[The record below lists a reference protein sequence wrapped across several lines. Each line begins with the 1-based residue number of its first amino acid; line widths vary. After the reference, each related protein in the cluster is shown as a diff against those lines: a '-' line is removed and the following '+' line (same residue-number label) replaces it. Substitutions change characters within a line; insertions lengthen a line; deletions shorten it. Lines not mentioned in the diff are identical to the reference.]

1 MSLIENIRMA
11 LSSVLA
17 HKMRSI
23 LTMLGIIIGVAAV
36 IIVVAIGQG
45 GEQMIKSEITGASNT
60 VDVYYQPPE
69 DEMQVDDL
77 SMMGEPIFTEDDIKA
92 LSTIP
97 GVKNVVASSSMG
109 MGIRYRDKESDTTVN
124 AINEGYIEVNQ
135 LEVSKGR
142 MLDSSDFLSGN
153 RVGVI
158 TNDMKKELFDK
169 KEALG
174 QVVWVQGQPIK
185 IIGVTKKPTGFLA
198 FEMPTIYIPDN
209 TYKSSFGKLDYTNLS
224 VQAKSSD
231 QLKKVGNDATDLLNN
246 LHDAEDAYQVQN
258 LEEIADSIGNVTR
271 IMTTIIG
278 SIAGISLLV
287 GGIGVMNIMLVSV
300 TERTREIGIRKAL
313 GASKRQILTQFL
325 IESITLT
332 LIGGLLGIGLGAG
345 GAALVSLFAG
355 WPSLI
360 SWQVVLGGVLFSMT
374 IGIVFG
380 MLPANKA
387 AKLDPIEALRY
398 E

>member
-1 MSLIENIRMA
+1 M
-11 LSSVLA
+11 
-17 HKMRSI
+17 
-23 LTMLGIIIGVAAV
+23 
-36 IIVVAIGQG
+36 
-45 GEQMIKSEITGASNT
+45 
-60 VDVYYQPPE
+60 
-69 DEMQVDDL
+69 
-77 SMMGEPIFTEDDIKA
+77 
-92 LSTIP
+92 
-97 GVKNVVASSSMG
+97 
-109 MGIRYRDKESDTTVN
+109 
-124 AINEGYIEVNQ
+124 
-135 LEVSKGR
+135 
-142 MLDSSDFLSGN
+142 
-153 RVGVI
+153 
-158 TNDMKKELFDK
+158 
-169 KEALG
+169 
-174 QVVWVQGQPIK
+174 
-185 IIGVTKKPTGFLA
+185 
-198 FEMPTIYIPDN
+198 
-209 TYKSSFGKLDYTNLS
+209 
-224 VQAKSSD
+224 
-231 QLKKVGNDATDLLNN
+231 
-246 LHDAEDAYQVQN
+246 HDAEDAYQVQN

-345 GAALVSLFAG
+345 GASLVSLFAG

>member
-69 DEMQVDDL
+69 DEMQADDL
-77 SMMGEPIFTEDDIKA
+77 SMTGEPIFTED
-92 LSTIP
+92 
-97 GVKNVVASSSMG
+97 
-109 MGIRYRDKESDTTVN
+109 

-158 TNDMKKELFDK
+158 TSDMKKELFDK

-185 IIGVTKKPTGFLA
+185 IIGVTKKATGFLA
-198 FEMPTIYIPDN
+198 FEIPTIYIPNN

>member
-11 LSSVLA
+11 FSSVLA

-23 LTMLGIIIGVAAV
+23 LTMLGIIIGVGAV

-60 VDVYYQPPE
+60 VDVYYEPPE
-69 DEMQVDDL
+69 DEMQADDL
-77 SMMGEPIFTEDDIKA
+77 SMTGEPIFTEDDIKA

-97 GVKNVVASSSMG
+97 GAKNVVASSSMG

-142 MLDSSDFLSGN
+142 MLDSADFLSGN

-158 TNDMKKELFDK
+158 TSDMKKELFDK

-185 IIGVTKKPTGFLA
+185 IIGVTKKPKGFLA
-198 FEMPTIYIPDN
+198 YEIPTIYIPDN

-224 VQAKSSD
+224 VQAQSSD

-246 LHDAEDAYQVQN
+246 LHDTEDAYKVQN